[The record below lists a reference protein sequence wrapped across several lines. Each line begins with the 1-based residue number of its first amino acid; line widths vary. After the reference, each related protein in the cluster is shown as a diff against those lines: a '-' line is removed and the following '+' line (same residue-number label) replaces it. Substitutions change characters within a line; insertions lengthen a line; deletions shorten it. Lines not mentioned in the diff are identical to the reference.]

1 MTDISAMEA
10 RLNAQTKLLEEAQLF
25 LKIFKEQE
33 GEFKSLQDYYYSD
46 QYLVDMDAANRGE
59 FDKIPCGVLSED
71 AIYNLITDR
80 QALAIQLLEV
90 ATQILKG

>member
-59 FDKIPCGVLSED
+59 FD
-71 AIYNLITDR
+71 
-80 QALAIQLLEV
+80 
-90 ATQILKG
+90 